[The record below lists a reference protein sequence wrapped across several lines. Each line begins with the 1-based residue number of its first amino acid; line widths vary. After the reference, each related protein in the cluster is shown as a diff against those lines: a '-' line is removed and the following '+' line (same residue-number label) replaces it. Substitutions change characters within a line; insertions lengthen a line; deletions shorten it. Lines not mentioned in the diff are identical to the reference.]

1 MFRIFWRLVFILM
14 AFFFIYR
21 GYSVIFSDGYI
32 VGDELLNGNE
42 EVLERRH
49 LHRGIAFFIIGLY
62 ILYYWTKTLFERRKN
77 R

>member
-1 MFRIFWRLVFILM
+1 M
-14 AFFFIYR
+14 
-21 GYSVIFSDGYI
+21 IFSDGYI